1 MRQIR
6 KNILNN
12 RLETN
17 EDIVYLPMTL
27 SKMISFIL
35 ERTKNK
41 SLRKDVVKKIKSI
54 QEATLSTGD
63 SEADKRL
70 IL

>member
-1 MRQIR
+1 MS
-6 KNILNN
+6 N
-12 RLETN
+12 RLETK

-41 SLRKDVVKKIKSI
+41 SLRKDVVRKIKNI

-63 SEADKRL
+63 SEADKKM
-70 IL
+70 IQ

>member
-1 MRQIR
+1 M
-6 KNILNN
+6 NN

-41 SLRKDVVKKIKSI
+41 SLRKDVVKTIKNI

>member
-1 MRQIR
+1 MS
-6 KNILNN
+6 N
-12 RLETN
+12 RLETK
-17 EDIVYLPMTL
+17 EDVVYLPMTL

-41 SLRKDVVKKIKSI
+41 SLRKDVVRKIKNI

-63 SEADKRL
+63 SEADKKM
-70 IL
+70 IQ

>member
-1 MRQIR
+1 MS
-6 KNILNN
+6 N

-41 SLRKDVVKKIKSI
+41 SLRKDVVRKIKNI
-54 QEATLSTGD
+54 Q
-63 SEADKRL
+63 
-70 IL
+70 

>member
-41 SLRKDVVKKIKSI
+41 SLRKDVVKTIKNI

>member
-1 MRQIR
+1 MR
-6 KNILNN
+6 N
-12 RLETN
+12 RLETK

-41 SLRKDVVKKIKSI
+41 QLRNDVVRRIKNI
-54 QEATLSTGD
+54 QVATLSSGD
-63 SEADKRL
+63 PDADKKL
-70 IL
+70 IH

>member
-1 MRQIR
+1 MR
-6 KNILNN
+6 N
-12 RLETN
+12 RLETK

-41 SLRKDVVKKIKSI
+41 QLRNDVVRRIKNI
-54 QEATLSTGD
+54 QVAT
-63 SEADKRL
+63 
-70 IL
+70 

>member
-1 MRQIR
+1 MS
-6 KNILNN
+6 N
-12 RLETN
+12 RLETK
-17 EDIVYLPMTL
+17 EDVVYLPMTL

-41 SLRKDVVKKIKSI
+41 SLRKDVVRKIKNI

-63 SEADKRL
+63 SEADKKM
-70 IL
+70 I

>member
-41 SLRKDVVKKIKSI
+41 SLRKDVVKTIKNI

-63 SEADKRL
+63 SEGDKRL